1 MFSVWRWVGGGQL
14 VVVVFGFCTR
24 NVCRVHRGVLDI
36 RGRRDFSRFDPSP
49 GEAPLFSNFGPPAE
63 RRPFGRMV
71 ALVRKGDDAT
81 TSERN

>member
-49 GEAPLFSNFGPPAE
+49 GEAPL
-63 RRPFGRMV
+63 
-71 ALVRKGDDAT
+71 
-81 TSERN
+81 